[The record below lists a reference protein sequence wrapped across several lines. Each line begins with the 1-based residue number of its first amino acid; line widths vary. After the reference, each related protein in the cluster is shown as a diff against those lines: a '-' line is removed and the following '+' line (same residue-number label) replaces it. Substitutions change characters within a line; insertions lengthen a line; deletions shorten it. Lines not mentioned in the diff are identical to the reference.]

1 MRIKDTSTCY
11 SYTISVCMGS
21 IVFGYQLSSFGNLSD
36 LILSFNFPNGE
47 DNGNTVMLLTTLLS
61 LSAIFGNPSVTQV
74 SESTGG

>member
-36 LILSFNFPNGE
+36 LILNFNYPNGE
-47 DNGNTVMLLTTLLS
+47 DNGNIVMLLTTLLS
-61 LSAIFGNPSVTQV
+61 LSAIFGKLFITQV
-74 SESTGG
+74 SESIAG

>member
-61 LSAIFGNPSVTQV
+61 LSAIFGNPSVMQV